1 MASCIKNIDKYSS
14 DDDIIEFYETLY
26 ECWKQKGNQ
35 MYNDPEI
42 NKILSRLLLIQD
54 GKYNGYPNGTYVK
67 LLYFTINMDIDK
79 MRGDNNYNTF
89 LKSFFMNL
97 EENAITGIIPVKNNN
112 IINRLNH
119 LKQLL
124 KLGNLDTSTISNTHI
139 IMILL

>member
-1 MASCIKNIDKYSS
+1 
-14 DDDIIEFYETLY
+14 
-26 ECWKQKGNQ
+26 
-35 MYNDPEI
+35 
-42 NKILSRLLLIQD
+42 
-54 GKYNGYPNGTYVK
+54 
-67 LLYFTINMDIDK
+67 MDIDK

-124 KLGNLDTSTISNTHI
+124 KLDKLDTSTISNTHI